1 MFKRSKFSILG
12 LATLLIAGCGGTPPA
27 GSESVTLLVWGPT
40 EEQAVYTQ
48 LAEAYKA
55 KLPENVKFRMSYA
68 DVGEGDAATNVVG
81 DVDTAAD
88 IFIFAD
94 DQLNRLVENRVLLEL
109 PESYANTVTERDS
122 AASVANATNNED
134 KLVAFPLSDDN
145 GYFLYY
151 NKDYFASTD
160 EVKDLNQML
169 TSGKLKA
176 GKQLMMDIGNGYYA
190 AAPFI
195 VNGNIS
201 YDPDTN
207 LHTCDWNNAHGL
219 AALKGMMAI
228 ADEYQDAGITFQ
240 NVDDNLIEITK
251 AEPTVV
257 AAISGSWN
265 AEKLVADMGT
275 RIGATKLPTFK
286 GIKADETTYDI
297 QMGAFAGSKLM
308 GVKSSTKFPAYA
320 LSFASFLTSEEGQR
334 VRYEAIK
341 RLPTNKVLAASNLTD
356 GNVAADGLQAQAPFA
371 IPQRSSVGGK
381 FWDPSQANGNY
392 IKDATT
398 RELTPQEQLD
408 AFIDAINNI

>member
-27 GSESVTLLVWGPT
+27 GSESVTLLVWGPS

-151 NKDYFASTD
+151 NKYYFASTD

-169 TSGKLKA
+169 TSGKL
-176 GKQLMMDIGNGYYA
+176 
-190 AAPFI
+190 
-195 VNGNIS
+195 
-201 YDPDTN
+201 
-207 LHTCDWNNAHGL
+207 
-219 AALKGMMAI
+219 
-228 ADEYQDAGITFQ
+228 
-240 NVDDNLIEITK
+240 
-251 AEPTVV
+251 
-257 AAISGSWN
+257 
-265 AEKLVADMGT
+265 
-275 RIGATKLPTFK
+275 
-286 GIKADETTYDI
+286 
-297 QMGAFAGSKLM
+297 
-308 GVKSSTKFPAYA
+308 
-320 LSFASFLTSEEGQR
+320 
-334 VRYEAIK
+334 
-341 RLPTNKVLAASNLTD
+341 
-356 GNVAADGLQAQAPFA
+356 
-371 IPQRSSVGGK
+371 
-381 FWDPSQANGNY
+381 
-392 IKDATT
+392 
-398 RELTPQEQLD
+398 
-408 AFIDAINNI
+408 